1 MSMNKIRLIT
11 LVITCIVVAVSCD
24 SGGGDEQIAYVG
36 NVPIIGQ
43 GVSSAQFTAAV
54 ANINAVWN
62 GNGMSDADK
71 LRFKNKVTVIH
82 IVSGSTV
89 LQGTTLNVA
98 SGATVT
104 AIEDYILDH
113 VTNV

>member
-1 MSMNKIRLIT
+1 MNKLRLIA
-11 LVITCIVVAVSCD
+11 LVITGALVMAGCD
-24 SGGGDEQIAYVG
+24 SCGGDEQVSYLDNI
-36 NVPIIGQ
+36 PIIGQ

-62 GNGMSDADK
+62 GNGMSDGDK